1 MAINFCP
8 RCGHKLELQMVAYR
22 ERPVCPSCSF
32 IDFGHYTLGVGGLV
46 LDRDDGDEGRVL
58 LIQRNEEPNKSG
70 WTIPGGFVEFDE
82 TVQVA
87 VVREVAEETGLECEL
102 QGLVGYRNRAD
113 AQENTSYVVFLLKAI
128 VGQLITEPNTEIADV
143 GFFTLAQMTLMARL
157 APLSFELA
165 RAALENRLQ
174 LLQPT
179 QVIGLFGRP
188 PFTLFI

>member
-1 MAINFCP
+1 MAMSFCP
-8 RCGHKLELQMVAYR
+8 RSGHKLEMQTVAYR
-22 ERPVCPSCSF
+22 ERPVCPNCGF

-46 LDRDDGDEGRVL
+46 LDRNERDEGRVL
-58 LIQRNEEPNKSG
+58 LIQRNEEPNKGG

-82 TVQVA
+82 TVQAA

-128 VGQLITEPNTEIADV
+128 GGQLITEPNAEIAAA
-143 GFFTLAQMTLMARL
+143 GFFTLAQMEPMARL

-165 RAALENRLQ
+165 RAALENRLH
-174 LLQPT
+174 LFQPT
-179 QVIGLFGRP
+179 QVRGLLGRP